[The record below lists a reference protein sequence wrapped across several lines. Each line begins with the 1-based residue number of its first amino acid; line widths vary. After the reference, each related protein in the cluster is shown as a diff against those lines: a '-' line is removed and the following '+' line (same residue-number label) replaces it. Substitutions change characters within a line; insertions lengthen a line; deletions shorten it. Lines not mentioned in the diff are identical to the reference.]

1 MEVFFMES
9 KNIGLDYKNENGELR
24 YELKN
29 GAHDMEKADGF
40 SAEEF
45 YLNLDKVIREVDP
58 NKARGIAKKLMD
70 ANGPGI
76 SFGIYFNELKDL
88 DKENKLEKE
97 FDYLKQFIDYQID
110 IFMIVNFIREIR

>member
-1 MEVFFMES
+1 MES

-24 YELKN
+24 YELRD

-58 NKARGIAKKLMD
+58 IKARGIAKKLMED
-70 ANGPGI
+70 NHPEI
-76 SFGIYFNELKDL
+76 LFGLYYNELKDL
-88 DKENKLEKE
+88 DKENNLEKE
-97 FDYLKQFIDYQID
+97 FEYLKQFIDYQIE

>member
-1 MEVFFMES
+1 MES

-24 YELKN
+24 YELRD

-58 NKARGIAKKLMD
+58 IKAREIAKKLMD
-70 ANGPGI
+70 ANKPEI
-76 SFGIYFNELKDL
+76 LFGLYFNELKDL
-88 DKENKLEKE
+88 DKENKLEEE
-97 FDYLKQFIDYQID
+97 FNYLNQFTDFRFE
-110 IFMIVNFIREIR
+110 IFMITNFIREIE